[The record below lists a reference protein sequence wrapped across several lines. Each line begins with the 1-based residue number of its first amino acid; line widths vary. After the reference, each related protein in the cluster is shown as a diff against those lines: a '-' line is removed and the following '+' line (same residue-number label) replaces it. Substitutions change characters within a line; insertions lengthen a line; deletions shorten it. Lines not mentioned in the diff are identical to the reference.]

1 MPLTDLGRDA
11 LAGYRC
17 TTPQPADFDDFWERT
32 LAEHA
37 AGPPKVA
44 FEPVQSPL
52 RTVRV
57 FDVTFAGFGG
67 APVRGWFLVPAGQ
80 REPLP
85 CVVEI
90 PGYGGGR
97 GLPHESLVYSA
108 AGYAHFIMD
117 LRGQGAHWL
126 VGETPDTE
134 ADQGPHFPGFMTSG
148 ITDPE
153 RYYFRRVI
161 VDAVRA
167 TQAAASHP
175 AVDPDRVVVM
185 GGSAGGG
192 VALAAAGLG
201 APVRALISDV
211 PFLCDIRRGCDVAT
225 KGPYLEISDFLRVR
239 RDRVERTLGTLAYF
253 DGVFFARRATVSA
266 AFSVA
271 LMDPICPPSTVFA
284 AFHEYA
290 GEADLHEWP
299 YNGHEGGEG
308 FQQLRRLE
316 FLADVFRG

>member
-1 MPLTDLGRDA
+1 
-11 LAGYRC
+11 
-17 TTPQPADFDDFWERT
+17 
-32 LAEHA
+32 
-37 AGPPKVA
+37 
-44 FEPVQSPL
+44 
-52 RTVRV
+52 
-57 FDVTFAGFGG
+57 
-67 APVRGWFLVPAGQ
+67 
-80 REPLP
+80 
-85 CVVEI
+85 
-90 PGYGGGR
+90 
-97 GLPHESLVYSA
+97 
-108 AGYAHFIMD
+108 
-117 LRGQGAHWL
+117 
-126 VGETPDTE
+126 
-134 ADQGPHFPGFMTSG
+134 
-148 ITDPE
+148 
-153 RYYFRRVI
+153 
-161 VDAVRA
+161 
-167 TQAAASHP
+167 
-175 AVDPDRVVVM
+175 M

-253 DGVFFARRATVSA
+253 DGVFFARRANVPA

-316 FLADVFRG
+316 FLADVFRGDADALPPASGR